1 MSPCYQLTR
10 QASAIRKPPRR
21 QKTPYVRNMP
31 DPTSRAW
38 PAMIRQLYLLVKSP
52 AGSVD
57 RRLAGD
63 RHDAGL
69 LSMLDRNVDQVD
81 HGKLLLAISAGDR
94 SALKA
99 LYEAEA
105 PRMKGVARRML
116 RRDDLAEE
124 ALQDAFVRIW
134 QKAWQYDPDRGS
146 ALGWTYT
153 VQRSVA
159 LNILRSGEREDV
171 LSPEEVGSLKD
182 MQSVFQTADDIWE
195 RLATRSRLRRC
206 LSNLDPVK
214 RRAVLLSYALGL
226 SHGEIAGRLSS
237 PLGTVKAWLRRGL
250 ASLRVC
256 MS

>member
-1 MSPCYQLTR
+1 MLKETVEH
-10 QASAIRKPPRR
+10 I
-21 QKTPYVRNMP
+21 
-31 DPTSRAW
+31 D
-38 PAMIRQLYLLVKSP
+38 
-52 AGSVD
+52 
-57 RRLAGD
+57 
-63 RHDAGL
+63 HDKL
-69 LSMLDRNVDQVD
+69 LSAV
-81 HGKLLLAISAGDR
+81 AAGNR
-94 SALKA
+94 PALKA

-116 RRDDLAEE
+116 RQEDLAEE

-134 QKAWQYDPDRGS
+134 QKAGQYDRDRGS
-146 ALGWTYT
+146 ALGWIYT

-159 LNILRSGEREDV
+159 LNILRSSSREDV
-171 LSPEEVGSLKD
+171 LPPDEVSSLKD

-195 RLATRSRLRRC
+195 RLATQSRLRHC
-206 LSNLDPVK
+206 LSNLDPAK

-250 ASLRVC
+250 ASLRAC